1 MVGMAQNIMSCICLY
16 LAKFTLVST
25 ELLNSK
31 CKFVAVVVINV
42 ADDDG
47 NEGDNLQENIFHDNY
62 ILLFGKPLK
71 VPRFLT
77 RSVLQ

>member
-1 MVGMAQNIMSCICLY
+1 MLFRSFKPKIISTN
-16 LAKFTLVST
+16 TLIV
-25 ELLNSK
+25 
-31 CKFVAVVVINV
+31 VAVVVINV